1 MLMLS
6 RLLKRAISETVEEV
20 VSTTIDQVLAE
31 KLPAIIRKHLKE
43 RFAEDPTLSL
53 TKAGFYWAF
62 VIALQGH
69 WPDVPNE
76 TAARWLD
83 DYLDA
88 PVGAPGYEWTPRAA
102 GELASAYVQ
111 EFGEA
116 A

>member
-1 MLMLS
+1 MLS
-6 RLLKRAISETVEEV
+6 RLLKRVITEKVEEV
-20 VSTTIDQVLAE
+20 VSATINQVLDE
-31 KLPAIIRKHLKE
+31 KLPAIIRKHLTK

-83 DYLDA
+83 DYLSA
-88 PVGAPGYEWTPRAA
+88 PVGTSGYEWTPRAA
-102 GELASAYVQ
+102 GELAAAYVQ